1 MAKKARR
8 GVEKENSAEVF
19 CHCKCEVVSMGC
31 KYKSKRFLCFKKKF
45 AAQTVRWQHAYT
57 E

>member
-31 KYKSKRFLCFKKKF
+31 KYKSKLFLCFKKKF